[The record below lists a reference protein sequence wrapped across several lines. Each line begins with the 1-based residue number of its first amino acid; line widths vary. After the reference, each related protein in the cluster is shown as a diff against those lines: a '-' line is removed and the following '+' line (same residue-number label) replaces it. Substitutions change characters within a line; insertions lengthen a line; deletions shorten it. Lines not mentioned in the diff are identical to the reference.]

1 MADLLN
7 RVGEILPKELKSGT
21 GPSSIVE
28 NGESFSDVLQRS
40 LKEVN
45 ELQVDAEKAAVDIAT
60 GQVKDLHQAAIAI
73 GKAET
78 SMKLMLEVRNKAVSA
93 YKELLRTQM

>member
-1 MADLLN
+1 M
-7 RVGEILPKELKSGT
+7 LPKELQAASTNPVPTGDDKGFADLLQKSLNQT
-21 GPSSIVE
+21 
-28 NGESFSDVLQRS
+28 NTLQQ
-40 LKEVN
+40 N
-45 ELQVDAEKAAVDIAT
+45 AEKAAVDIAT

-93 YKELLRTQM
+93 YKEILRTQL